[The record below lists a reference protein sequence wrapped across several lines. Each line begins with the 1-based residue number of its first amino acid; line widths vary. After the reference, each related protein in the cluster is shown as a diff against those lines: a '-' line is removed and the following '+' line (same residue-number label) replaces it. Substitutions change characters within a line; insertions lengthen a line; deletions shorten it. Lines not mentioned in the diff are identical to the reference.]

1 MGNGLMTFANVT
13 VGNINDG
20 IDEYYDEVDTDVQKA
35 EKDAEDFILNNV
47 KRGEASI
54 ASNEAYYTTLVRQK
68 KENFNQIF
76 SEYGEDKLEELNVLS
91 EARPDLFSGDLA
103 TARNN
108 VRMFIEDASAPDI
121 SPEGVISMPMFS
133 DKTGKTTFT
142 PIAGEGA
149 NLYTNSVFAQEN
161 ITGAD
166 YFSRQKEEVMKNVYN
181 AYGDNFGQ
189 HSKSIHL
196 TNYVPP
202 GSPAKKIVEERRD
215 FNTGFEI
222 QPTDITDNITE
233 ILNREILTDPNA
245 MTRGQILS
253 ATNWYPIQNYD
264 DMYAAAYTD
273 NRGDALGT
281 ASDVLNASITMLNA
295 IEERDGPGSAQSAVD
310 SGKFTSNSVMSV
322 LMNNPAIEMSR
333 IALLEAAKLD
343 TSLAS
348 ELYQGEIN
356 SNIPSDDRDDNQNA
370 AIIRMKQIQKSY
382 YDNAELVVR
391 ESGFYT
397 RKNQFI
403 NLATPNE
410 FPEHLNINIRG
421 TKMIVIP
428 NPVAG
433 LVKLVPR
440 SNASDNSAAITMS
453 VRSFTPENKG
463 GFKKDGSEGLNL
475 YYNTDY
481 GYNAK
486 TDQNER
492 MNMIQQDFLR
502 NDPFGLEFVD
512 TLRANISN
520 TNN

>member
-35 EKDAEDFILNNV
+35 EKDAENFILNNV

-54 ASNEAYYTTLVRQK
+54 ASNEDYYTKLVRQK

-121 SPEGVISMPMFS
+121 SPEGVISIPMFS

-142 PIAGEGA
+142 PITGEGA

-253 ATNWYPIQNYD
+253 ATNWYPIQSYD

-281 ASDVLNASITMLNA
+281 ASDVLNASI
-295 IEERDGPGSAQSAVD
+295 
-310 SGKFTSNSVMSV
+310 
-322 LMNNPAIEMSR
+322 
-333 IALLEAAKLD
+333 
-343 TSLAS
+343 
-348 ELYQGEIN
+348 N
-356 SNIPSDDRDDNQNA
+356 SNIPSDERTAKQNE

-421 TKMIVIP
+421 TEMIVIP

-463 GFKKDGSEGLNL
+463 GFKKDGSEGLNI

-481 GYNAK
+481 GYNPK

>member
-1 MGNGLMTFANVT
+1 
-13 VGNINDG
+13 
-20 IDEYYDEVDTDVQKA
+20 
-35 EKDAEDFILNNV
+35 
-47 KRGEASI
+47 
-54 ASNEAYYTTLVRQK
+54 
-68 KENFNQIF
+68 
-76 SEYGEDKLEELNVLS
+76 
-91 EARPDLFSGDLA
+91 
-103 TARNN
+103 
-108 VRMFIEDASAPDI
+108 
-121 SPEGVISMPMFS
+121 
-133 DKTGKTTFT
+133 
-142 PIAGEGA
+142 
-149 NLYTNSVFAQEN
+149 
-161 ITGAD
+161 
-166 YFSRQKEEVMKNVYN
+166 MKNVYN

-253 ATNWYPIQNYD
+253 ATNWYPIQSYD

-348 ELYQGEIN
+348 ELYQGQLN

-421 TKMIVIP
+421 TEMIVIP

-463 GFKKDGSEGLNL
+463 GFKKDGSG
-475 YYNTDY
+475 
-481 GYNAK
+481 
-486 TDQNER
+486 
-492 MNMIQQDFLR
+492 M
-502 NDPFGLEFVD
+502 P
-512 TLRANISN
+512 
-520 TNN
+520 